1 MELVPEKAAVLLR
14 NLAVEVSADA
24 QPHLVLAA
32 LKLIFPG
39 PLHFVVLGPGR
50 LLCNDDTDSTPT
62 QQLELWLC
70 QHELTQPEFRTYE
83 DKELFLFPLPEGV
96 GGGYSPGLDGVR
108 LRSYVEFFETC
119 GLLLQTLPSE
129 PIEPLLQWT
138 QLREAGL
145 KAGDREDWPSAAIFF
160 QAALNRVRSESDLVL
175 AAAKVSN
182 DLAISLWRCG
192 DTEGAKENLQD
203 SVRLFEM
210 DGPASTFD
218 LAACLNDLGSLS
230 LAIRDMDNCP
240 SYFMRAI
247 ELLEAVDVNHPNL
260 IPILCNASY
269 YYHNTEQQ
277 DKVQILMQ
285 RAGQISDELGPTDP
299 KRFGYSKAL
308 GFLKV

>member
-1 MELVPEKAAVLLR
+1 MELAPETAAVLLR

-50 LLCNDDTDSTPT
+50 VLCCDAGHNTPT
-62 QQLELWLC
+62 RELELWLC
-70 QHELTQPEFRTYE
+70 QHELTQPEFRNYE
-83 DKELFLFPLPEGV
+83 DRELFLFPLPEGV
-96 GGGYSPGLDGVR
+96 GGGFSPQLTGVR

-119 GLLLQTLPSE
+119 GLLLQTVPGAVD
-129 PIEPLLQWT
+129 PLLQWT

-145 KAGDREDWPSAAIFF
+145 KAGDREDWPSAAVFF
-160 QAALNRVRSESDLVL
+160 QAALNRVRSEPDLVL

-182 DLAISLWRCG
+182 DLAIALWRCS
-192 DTEGAKENLQD
+192 DTAGAKENLQD
-203 SVRLFEM
+203 SIRLFEM

-218 LAACLNDLGSLS
+218 LAASLNDLGSLS
-230 LAIRDMDNCP
+230 LAIRELDNCP

-247 ELLEAVDVNHPNL
+247 ELLERVDVNHPNL
-260 IPILCNASY
+260 VPILCNASY
-269 YYHNTEQQ
+269 YYHNTEQT
-277 DKVQILMQ
+277 DKVKILMQ

-299 KRFGYSKAL
+299 KRFGYSKAV